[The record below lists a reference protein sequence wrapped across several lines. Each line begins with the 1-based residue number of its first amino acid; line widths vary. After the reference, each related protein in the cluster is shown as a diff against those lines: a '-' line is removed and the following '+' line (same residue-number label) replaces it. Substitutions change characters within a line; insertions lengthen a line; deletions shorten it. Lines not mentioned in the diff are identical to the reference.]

1 MVTFQPFHW
10 REIVKVLLDAGG
22 VVETVDEGENSLR
35 CFLPGAKATD
45 GVHQLLLE
53 DRVKT
58 LTPGVVTGL
67 ACSGKTLPEAKT
79 PEAFTDRLAGVLA
92 AAV

>member
-1 MVTFQPFHW
+1 MVTVQPFHW

-22 VVETVDEGENSLR
+22 VVKAVDEGENALR
-35 CFLPGAKATD
+35 CFLPASEATD

-53 DRVKT
+53 DRVET
-58 LTPGVVTGL
+58 LTPGIVTGL
-67 ACSGKTLPEAKT
+67 ACSGKTLPEAKVS
-79 PEAFTDRLAGVLA
+79 EAFTDRLAGVLA

>member
-1 MVTFQPFHW
+1 MVTVQPFHW
-10 REIVKVLLDAGG
+10 REIVKFLLDAGG
-22 VVETVDEGENSLR
+22 VVETVDEGENALR

-45 GVHQLLLE
+45 GVHQFLLE
-53 DRVKT
+53 DRVET

-67 ACSGKTLPEAKT
+67 ACSGKTLPEAKA